1 MGTAALF
8 RSWLASGPLMS
19 ASVAVTLYVLPYQQ
33 KYLLKKLGDL
43 ARVAYTPYGMHAM
56 LELQRIL
63 GKALQGVERGST
75 TNHVLLRIVAPPDFL
90 LSENQQKRLNGFVHA
105 LMARELVETVEF
117 LRGLRGLRKLDAIEE
132 FKGTYDITEDDW
144 GLMAAKRSY
153 YRTRRRIAKRHF
165 APHERHGVSP
175 L

>member
-1 MGTAALF
+1 
-8 RSWLASGPLMS
+8 MS

-33 KYLLKKLGDL
+33 KYLLKKLGDT
-43 ARVAYTPYGMHAM
+43 ARVGHTPYGMHAM

-63 GKALQGVERGST
+63 GRNLLAIERGNT
-75 TNHVLLRIVAPPDFL
+75 ANHVLLRVSAPADFL

-105 LMARELVETVEF
+105 LMARELVETVDF
-117 LRGLRGLRKLDAIEE
+117 LRGLRGVKKLDAIEE
-132 FKGTYDITEDDW
+132 FKATYAISEDDW

-165 APHERHGVSP
+165 RPDGRHGVSP